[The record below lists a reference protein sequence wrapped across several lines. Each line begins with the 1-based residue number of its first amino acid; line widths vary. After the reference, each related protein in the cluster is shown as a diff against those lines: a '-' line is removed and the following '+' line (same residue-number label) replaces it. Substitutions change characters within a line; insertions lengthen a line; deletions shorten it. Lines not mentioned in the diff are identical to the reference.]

1 MNRNGANGTSG
12 TIGAMVFVAMASCA
26 ASASSAN
33 AQTGLNE
40 PPGVAVQRVSAS
52 TPGSRPDTS
61 VVRDVRRA
69 LRRVPDLDDSDI
81 HIRVSHGV
89 VTLTGTVPE
98 TWQVSRAAN
107 AARPVLG
114 VTAVRNR
121 LKAQKGDAA
130 ASE

>member
-1 MNRNGANGTSG
+1 MNRNGANGTIG
-12 TIGAMVFVAMASCA
+12 TFGAMLFVAIASCA
-26 ASASSAN
+26 AGAGSAN
-33 AQTGLNE
+33 AQTGVNE
-40 PPGVAVQRVSAS
+40 PPGAAVLRVSTS
-52 TPGSRPDTS
+52 TPGRRPDTS

-69 LRRVPDLDDSDI
+69 LKRVPDLDDSDI

-121 LKAQKGDAA
+121 LKARKEGPAGN
-130 ASE
+130 E

>member
-1 MNRNGANGTSG
+1 MNRNGANG
-12 TIGAMVFVAMASCA
+12 TIGAMVFVAIASCA
-26 ASASSAN
+26 ANAN
-33 AQTGLNE
+33 AQTGVSE
-40 PPGVAVQRVSAS
+40 PAGVAVQRVSAS
-52 TPGSRPDTS
+52 TPGSRLDTS

-69 LRRVPDLDDSDI
+69 IRRVPDLDDSDI

-89 VTLTGTVPE
+89 VTLSGTVPE
-98 TWQVSRAAN
+98 TWQISRAGN

-121 LKAQKGDAA
+121 LKAQKEDAA

>member
-1 MNRNGANGTSG
+1 MNRNGANG
-12 TIGAMVFVAMASCA
+12 TIGAMVFVAIASCA
-26 ASASSAN
+26 AHAN
-33 AQTGLNE
+33 AQAGVNE
-40 PPGVAVQRVSAS
+40 PVSVAVQRVSAS

-69 LRRVPDLDDSDI
+69 IRRVPDLDDSDI

-89 VTLTGTVPE
+89 VTLSGTVPE

-114 VTAVRNR
+114 VKAVTNR
-121 LKAQKGDAA
+121 LKAKEDAA
-130 ASE
+130 ASQ